1 MQNLKI
7 PGFEDL
13 DRLANSIEHPSS
25 VVVAKRYPS
34 LLFEILYLEKFLREK
49 FSPFMDKFAKIH
61 LTKQGN
67 FFLLFCN
74 GCFLFCFVFCFF
86 QLLLLVLFFV
96 FFPFLQITYLFTFNL
111 IELKY

>member
-13 DRLANSIEHPSS
+13 DRLANSIEHPSN
-25 VVVAKRYPS
+25 VVVAKRNPS

-49 FSPFMDKFAKIH
+49 FSPFTDKFAKIH

-74 GCFLFCFVFCFF
+74 GCFSFFVMIISIVVFFVFCFF
-86 QLLLLVLFFV
+86 S
-96 FFPFLQITYLFTFNL
+96 FLQITYLSMFNL